1 MNRARPTPVHTLRS
15 SLEKHGAPHG
25 GPEREG
31 ADSARPSPSWHAID
45 NARIL
50 LRDTLRAGQAVKTLP
65 AERTR
70 LTSAHLLL
78 NGGLPPRPL
87 RRSGTILG
95 VSLFNFDLPAP
106 NHSFELSRS
115 FWGKP
120 ISSSHSST
128 RAAGNFD
135 RLLVQ
140 VGTTEPIL
148 RKSTSEISSS
158 DSPAMPLFESR
169 MARASTSWALGFGSG
184 NGQRRSS
191 NQHSLSCSSRSA
203 LLMTPSLSAAKVLE
217 SIPKVTPRPWGTT
230 PSP

>member
-50 LRDTLRAGQAVKTLP
+50 LRDTRRAGQAVKTLL

-70 LTSAHLLL
+70 LTSAHLFL

-87 RRSGTILG
+87 GRSGTILG
-95 VSLFNFDLPAP
+95 VSSLNFDIPAP
-106 NHSFELSRS
+106 THSFE
-115 FWGKP
+115 F
-120 ISSSHSST
+120 SHSFT
-128 RAAGNFD
+128 RVAGNFD
-135 RLLVQ
+135 RLLVL

-169 MARASTSWALGFGSG
+169 MARASTSWALG
-184 NGQRRSS
+184 
-191 NQHSLSCSSRSA
+191 
-203 LLMTPSLSAAKVLE
+203 
-217 SIPKVTPRPWGTT
+217 
-230 PSP
+230 